1 MTFSGKHLGDI
12 GSQSNWSKRRSN
24 LTLGCILTLLIL
36 LIIDKQSR
44 GYALMGLGLM
54 ITIMLHETGHFIA
67 AKKTGMKAS
76 EFFVGFGPRIWS
88 FKKGETEYGIKAIPL
103 GGYVKIIGMTNLDEI
118 EKEDEARTYRA
129 AKTWKKLVVILA
141 GVTVNIVLAFLLI
154 YVSLVFKG
162 VPLSASHQKATVEMA
177 QLNSPADKA
186 GVKPDD
192 VISKVDG
199 IKTPSFDKMRE
210 VIGDKKVGDKIVL
223 TIQRNGKTINKT
235 VKVGG
240 APDEKGKATNRPFIG
255 VQQKTTEYKKVGV
268 LAAVPQTGRSMYR
281 VLDMT
286 IGALGDRFSYSG
298 LKDYSKIVANGDYE
312 RADRPSSVVGIVDQ
326 GGAMTNR
333 NIEYAISILAI
344 VNLFLALFNLLP
356 LLPLD
361 GGHAAIAIY
370 EGVASKIKK
379 RPVVA
384 NFKKLMPIAVVVVG
398 AFAIL
403 ALSSIWLDILQI
415 AS

>member
-1 MTFSGKHLGDI
+1 MTFSGDGLEAK
-12 GSQSNWSKRRSN
+12 SNWSKTRSN
-24 LTLGCILTLLIL
+24 ITLALIVLVLLVMV
-36 LIIDKQSR
+36 IDPQSR
-44 GYALMGLGLM
+44 GYALMGIGLM

-129 AKTWKKLVVILA
+129 QKTWKKLVVILA
-141 GVTVNIVLAFLLI
+141 GITVNIILAFLLI
-154 YVSLVFKG
+154 YVSLVFRG
-162 VPLSASHQKATVEMA
+162 VPQSAQHQKATVEVA

-186 GVKPDD
+186 GIKPDD
-192 VISKVDG
+192 VISKIDD
-199 IKTPSFDKMRE
+199 IKTPTFEKMRLA
-210 VIGDKKVGDKIVL
+210 ISDKKVGDKVVL
-223 TIQRNGKTINKT
+223 TIQRDGKTITKT

-255 VQQKTTEYKKVGV
+255 VQQKTTEYEKVGA
-268 LAAVPQTGRSMYR
+268 LAAVTQTGKSMYR
-281 VLDMT
+281 IIDLNVGSIM
-286 IGALGDRFSYSG
+286 DRFSYSG
-298 LKDYSKIVANGDYE
+298 LKDYSKVVANGSYE

-326 GGAMTNR
+326 GGALG
-333 NIEYAISILAI
+333 NIDPWYIVFFMAII
-344 VNLFLALFNLLP
+344 NLFLALFNVLP

-361 GGHAAIAIY
+361 GGHAAVAIY
-370 EGVASKIKK
+370 EGIGTKIKK

-398 AFAIL
+398 AFATL

>member
-12 GSQSNWSKRRSN
+12 GSESNWSKRRSN
-24 LTLGCILTLLIL
+24 LTLGCILTLLVL
-36 LIIDKQSR
+36 LIIDQKSR

-54 ITIMLHETGHFIA
+54 ITIMLHETGHFVA

-88 FKKGETEYGIKAIPL
+88 FKRGETEYGIKAIPL

-141 GVTVNIVLAFLLI
+141 GVTVNVVLAFLLI
-154 YVSLVFKG
+154 FSSLVFKG
-162 VPLSASHQKATVEMA
+162 VPEDAQHQVAKIEMA
-177 QLNSPADKA
+177 TPGSPAEKA
-186 GVKPDD
+186 GIESGD
-192 VISKVDG
+192 VITKIDNV
-199 IKTPSFDKMRE
+199 KTPTFIKLRE
-210 VIGDKKVGDKIVL
+210 IIATKKVGDKVVL
-223 TIQRNGKTINKT
+223 TISRDGKNVTKNLT
-235 VKVGG
+235 VGG
-240 APDEKGKATNRPFIG
+240 ALNERGKVTDRPFLG
-255 VQQKTTEYKKVGV
+255 VQQASTYKKVGV
-268 LAAVPQTGRSMYR
+268 ISAIPQSGKSIYR
-281 VLDMT
+281 VLDIT
-286 IGALGDRFSYSG
+286 IGALGDRFSFSG
-298 LKDYSKIVANGDYE
+298 LKDYSQIVTNGNYE
-312 RADRPSSVVGIVDQ
+312 RQDRPTSVVGIVDQ
-326 GGAMTNR
+326 GGELANQDLWYVIYFMSLI
-333 NIEYAISILAI
+333 NI
-344 VNLFLALFNLLP
+344 FLALFNILP

-370 EGVASKIKK
+370 EGIASKIKK

-384 NFKKLMPIAVVVVG
+384 NFKKLMPVAVVVVG

-403 ALSSIWLDILQI
+403 ALSSIWLDILKI